1 MKRTSLY
8 ISLIL
13 TIVALTSASQTFGD
27 SKNRGTSGGTGRGLT
42 SSHNRPTVGQNSSV
56 FGQNKGNQNG
66 NKFGGIN
73 LNGNHN
79 NQANS
84 GSQQQ
89 GSSGMKTGG
98 GFKLPN
104 HGINLPQSGNRHNGQ
119 NSNQSN
125 THRPSNQPSNLK
137 PKIGHIIHAANGSK
151 THAIGIN
158 AAQILKHKTPNVQ
171 VRSHVQNI
179 CGTAPK
185 HLCNQPKFSWW
196 VDVCYDHCHTNY
208 GCWNVDQQYWDCW
221 TPCNWQVVQC
231 QQFSYFVGLNAT
243 YIPEMQAY
251 GVQSMVAGSPAQV
264 SGLLPGDLI
273 VSVNGQTVFDPNLIN
288 NELVRGRLDMQVI
301 REGFTDPIQL
311 TVFPRLVQTVSF

>member
-8 ISLIL
+8 IGLML
-13 TIVALTSASQTFGD
+13 TTVALTSASRAFGD
-27 SKNRGTSGGTGRGLT
+27 SKNRNMSGGAGRGHSISHNGPTSGNNSGT
-42 SSHNRPTVGQNSSV
+42 
-56 FGQNKGNQNG
+56 FGQNNGNQNG
-66 NKFGGIN
+66 NTFGGIN

-79 NQANS
+79 NHANS
-84 GSQQQ
+84 ESQHHGS
-89 GSSGMKTGG
+89 GGMKTGV
-98 GFKLPN
+98 GFNLQN
-104 HGINLPQSGNRHNGQ
+104 HGINLPQSGNHHNGQ

-125 THRPSNQPSNLK
+125 IHQPSNLQT
-137 PKIGHIIHAANGSK
+137 KIGHAIHLANGTK

-158 AAQILKHKTPNVQ
+158 LAQTLKHKSHDVQ
-171 VRSHVQNI
+171 VQSQVQNI

-185 HLCNQPKFSWW
+185 HLCNHSKFSWW
-196 VDVCYDHCHTNY
+196 VNVCYDHCHANY
-208 GCWNVDQQYWDCW
+208 GCWNVNQQYWDCW

-251 GVQSMVAGSPAQV
+251 GVQSMVAGSPAQL

-273 VSVNGQTVFDPNLIN
+273 VSVNGQTVFDANLIN
-288 NELVRGRLDMQVI
+288 NELVRGRLDMQVV
-301 REGFTDPIQL
+301 REGLAAPIQL